1 MALGPGRV
9 EEYVTAQGI
18 SPFSKWLE
26 SLRDRRAQVR
36 IDARLARLR
45 SGNTGDCKSVGDEL
59 YELRIDYGPGYR
71 VYFAQAEKTLIL
83 LLLGG
88 DKTTQTTDIERAKKF
103 WRDYRKRRGKNN
115 ERIDQRLS

>member
-1 MALGPGRV
+1 MAIGPGKV

-18 SPFSKWLE
+18 SPFGQWFE
-26 SLRDRRAQVR
+26 SLQDRQAQVR

-45 SGNTGDCKSVGDEL
+45 AGNTGDCKSVGDGV

-71 VYFAQAEKTLIL
+71 VYFGRAGKTLIL

-88 DKTTQTTDIERAKKF
+88 DKTTQPRDIERAKKF
-103 WRDYRKRRGKNN
+103 WRDYQKRKEKK
-115 ERIDQRLS
+115 